1 MRDKPCGQAGLGLRT
16 RGRLGLVGAGWSWT
30 TNSWAFGSRGRL
42 GLVGVWLCVTVGVE
56 TSRVLETDGERE
68 RVRDMY

>member
-30 TNSWAFGSRGRL
+30 TNSWAFGSRRRLALRDRGGRDAE
-42 GLVGVWLCVTVGVE
+42 GF
-56 TSRVLETDGERE
+56 RERE
-68 RVRDMY
+68 RERESGNVLSLMY

>member
-1 MRDKPCGQAGLGLRT
+1 MKNEEMRDKPCGQAGLGLQT

-42 GLVGVWLCVTVGVE
+42 SLVGVWV
-56 TSRVLETDGERE
+56 S
-68 RVRDMY
+68 